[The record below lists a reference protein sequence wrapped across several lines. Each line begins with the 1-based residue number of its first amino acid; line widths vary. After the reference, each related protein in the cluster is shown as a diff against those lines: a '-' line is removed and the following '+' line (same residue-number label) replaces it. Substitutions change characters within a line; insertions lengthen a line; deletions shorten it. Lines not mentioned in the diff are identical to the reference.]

1 MKVIASR
8 QFAKQL
14 LDCPQDIQK
23 RFAKVYDQ
31 MVDANYISDIKSIK
45 KLTGFS
51 TFYRVRIGHY
61 RLGFEITDDGIQLLA
76 IMHRKEIYRYFP

>member
-14 LDCPQDIQK
+14 LECPKSTQQ

-31 MVDANYISDIKSIK
+31 MVEANYINEIKAVK

-51 TFYRVRIGHY
+51 TFYRVRIGDY
-61 RLGFEITDDGIQLLA
+61 RLGFEITEDQIQLLA
-76 IMHRKEIYRYFP
+76 IMHRKEIYRFFP